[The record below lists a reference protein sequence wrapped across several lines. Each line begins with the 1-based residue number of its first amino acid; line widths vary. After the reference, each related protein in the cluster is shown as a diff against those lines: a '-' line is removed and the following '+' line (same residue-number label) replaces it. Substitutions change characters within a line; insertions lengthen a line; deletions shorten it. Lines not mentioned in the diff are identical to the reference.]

1 MKIATSF
8 LYISTDYYYFCRI
21 NIFPPMNKKKG
32 SSNKKPLRLLIINL
46 AAMAAVVVAAVLI
59 TFRWIDKY
67 TEHGIAVTVPDVTGM
82 QEEEAI
88 QALSQQHLVGIADA
102 MEYKKGVPT
111 GEVLSQRPG
120 INAKVKHGRKIYLTI
135 SSGNHPM
142 KAVPDVADNSSLRQ
156 AESRLRAAGFLLT
169 PHDTIEGELDW
180 VYGVRYNGRE
190 LKGEEQVPEGATL
203 TLIIGGGE
211 KIDADTL
218 ITPTVEDGW
227 F

>member
-1 MKIATSF
+1 MS
-8 LYISTDYYYFCRI
+8 
-21 NIFPPMNKKKG
+21 NKKETT
-32 SSNKKPLRLLIINL
+32 NKKPLRLLIINL

-59 TFRWIDKY
+59 TFRWIDNY
-67 TEHGIAVTVPDVTGM
+67 TEHGIAITVPDVTGM

-88 QALSQQHLVGIADA
+88 QVLNQYRLVGIADV
-102 MEYKKGVPT
+102 MEYRKGVPV
-111 GEVLSQRPG
+111 GEVISQRPG
-120 INAKVKHGRKIYLTI
+120 FNAKVKHGRKIYLSI

-190 LKGEEQVPEGATL
+190 LQGEELIPEGATL

-211 KIDADTL
+211 NTDAEAVE
-218 ITPTVEDGW
+218 TPAVEDGW

>member
-1 MKIATSF
+1 MSKN
-8 LYISTDYYYFCRI
+8 TDT
-21 NIFPPMNKKKG
+21 KK
-32 SSNKKPLRLLIINL
+32 KKPLRLIFINL
-46 AAMAAVVVAAVLI
+46 AAMAVVVVTAVLI
-59 TFRWIDKY
+59 TFRWIDSY
-67 TEHGIAVTVPDVTGM
+67 TEHGIAIFVPDVTGM
-82 QEEEAI
+82 QEEEAVEV
-88 QALSQQHLVGIADA
+88 LSQHRLVGIVDA
-102 MEYKKGVPT
+102 MEYMKGVPI

-142 KAVPDVADNSSLRQ
+142 KTVPDVADNSSLRQ

-190 LKGEEQVPEGATL
+190 LQGEELIPEGATL

-211 KIDADTL
+211 NTDAEAVE
-218 ITPTVEDGW
+218 TPAVEDGW

>member
-1 MKIATSF
+1 M
-8 LYISTDYYYFCRI
+8 
-21 NIFPPMNKKKG
+21 NNKKETT
-32 SSNKKPLRLLIINL
+32 NKKPLRLIIINL
-46 AAMAAVVVAAVLI
+46 AAMAAVVVAAVFV

-67 TEHGIAVTVPDVTGM
+67 TEHGIAITVPNVTGM

-88 QALSQQHLVGIADA
+88 QVLSQYRLVGIADV
-102 MEYKKGVPT
+102 MEYRKGVPV

-120 INAKVKHGRKIYLTI
+120 SNAKVKHGRKIYLSI
-135 SSGNHPM
+135 SSGNHPT

-190 LKGEEQVPEGATL
+190 LKGEEQIPEGATL

-211 KIDADTL
+211 KINADTL
-218 ITPTVEDGW
+218 VAPTVEDGW

>member
-1 MKIATSF
+1 M
-8 LYISTDYYYFCRI
+8 D
-21 NIFPPMNKKKG
+21 KKKETTH
-32 SSNKKPLRLLIINL
+32 KKPLRLIIINL
-46 AAMAAVVVAAVLI
+46 AAMAAVAIAAVLV
-59 TFRWIDKY
+59 TFRWIDNY
-67 TEHGIAVTVPDVTGM
+67 TEHGIAITVPNVTGM

-88 QALSQQHLVGIADA
+88 QALSQHRLIGIADA
-102 MEYKKGVPT
+102 MEYVKGVPA
-111 GEVLSQRPG
+111 GEVLNQRPG

-142 KAVPDVADNSSLRQ
+142 KTVPDVADNSSLRQ

-180 VYGVRYNGRE
+180 VYGVSYNGRE

-211 KIDADTL
+211 KLDADT
-218 ITPTVEDGW
+218 IVAPTVEEGW

>member
-1 MKIATSF
+1 M
-8 LYISTDYYYFCRI
+8 D
-21 NIFPPMNKKKG
+21 KKKETTH
-32 SSNKKPLRLLIINL
+32 NKPLRLIIINL
-46 AAMAAVVVAAVLI
+46 AAMAAVVIVAVLV
-59 TFRWIDKY
+59 TFRWIDNY
-67 TEHGIAVTVPDVTGM
+67 TEHGIAITVPNVTGM

-88 QALSQQHLVGIADA
+88 QALSQHRLIGIADA
-102 MEYKKGVPT
+102 MEYVKGVPA
-111 GEVLSQRPG
+111 GEVLNQRPG

-142 KAVPDVADNSSLRQ
+142 KTVPDVADNSSLRQ

-180 VYGVRYNGRE
+180 VYGVSYNGRE

-211 KIDADTL
+211 KLDADT
-218 ITPTVEDGW
+218 IVAPTVEEGW

>member
-1 MKIATSF
+1 M
-8 LYISTDYYYFCRI
+8 D
-21 NIFPPMNKKKG
+21 KKKETTH
-32 SSNKKPLRLLIINL
+32 KKPLRLIIINL
-46 AAMAAVVVAAVLI
+46 AAMASVVIAAVLV
-59 TFRWIDKY
+59 TFRWIDNY
-67 TEHGIAVTVPDVTGM
+67 TEHGIAITVPNVTGM

-88 QALSQQHLVGIADA
+88 QALSQHRLIGIADA
-102 MEYKKGVPT
+102 MEYVKGVPA
-111 GEVLSQRPG
+111 GEVLNQRPG

-142 KAVPDVADNSSLRQ
+142 KTVPDVADNSSLRQ

-180 VYGVRYNGRE
+180 VYGVSYNGRE

-211 KIDADTL
+211 KLDADT
-218 ITPTVEDGW
+218 IVAPTVEEGW

>member
-1 MKIATSF
+1 MS
-8 LYISTDYYYFCRI
+8 
-21 NIFPPMNKKKG
+21 NKKETT
-32 SSNKKPLRLLIINL
+32 NKKPLRLIVINL
-46 AAMAAVVVAAVLI
+46 VAMAAVVVAAVFV

-67 TEHGIAVTVPDVTGM
+67 TEHGIAITVPNVTGM

-88 QALSQQHLVGIADA
+88 QVLSQYRLVGIADV
-102 MEYKKGVPT
+102 MEYRKGVPV

-120 INAKVKHGRKIYLTI
+120 FNAKVKHGRKIYLSI
-135 SSGNHPM
+135 SSGNHPT

-190 LKGEEQVPEGATL
+190 LKGEEQIPEGATL

-211 KIDADTL
+211 KINADTL
-218 ITPTVEDGW
+218 VAPTVEDGW

>member
-1 MKIATSF
+1 M
-8 LYISTDYYYFCRI
+8 D
-21 NIFPPMNKKKG
+21 KKKETTH
-32 SSNKKPLRLLIINL
+32 KKPLRLIINNL
-46 AAMAAVVVAAVLI
+46 AAMAAVVIAAVLV
-59 TFRWIDKY
+59 TFRWIDNY
-67 TEHGIAVTVPDVTGM
+67 TEHGIAITVPNVTGM

-88 QALSQQHLVGIADA
+88 QALSQHRLIGIADA
-102 MEYKKGVPT
+102 MEYVKGVPA
-111 GEVLSQRPG
+111 GEVLNQRPG

-142 KAVPDVADNSSLRQ
+142 KTVPDVADNSSLRQ

-180 VYGVRYNGRE
+180 VYGVSYNGRE

-211 KIDADTL
+211 KLDADT
-218 ITPTVEDGW
+218 IVAPTVEEGW

>member
-1 MKIATSF
+1 M
-8 LYISTDYYYFCRI
+8 D
-21 NIFPPMNKKKG
+21 KKKETTH
-32 SSNKKPLRLLIINL
+32 KKPLRLIIINL
-46 AAMAAVVVAAVLI
+46 AAMAAVVIVAVLV
-59 TFRWIDKY
+59 TFRWIDNY
-67 TEHGIAVTVPDVTGM
+67 TEHGIAITVPNVTGM

-88 QALSQQHLVGIADA
+88 QALSQHRLIGIADA
-102 MEYKKGVPT
+102 MEYVKGVPA
-111 GEVLSQRPG
+111 GEVLNQRPG

-142 KAVPDVADNSSLRQ
+142 KTVPDVADNSSLRQ

-180 VYGVRYNGRE
+180 VYGVSYNGRE

-211 KIDADTL
+211 KLDADT
-218 ITPTVEDGW
+218 IVAPTVEEGW

>member
-1 MKIATSF
+1 MS
-8 LYISTDYYYFCRI
+8 
-21 NIFPPMNKKKG
+21 NKKETT
-32 SSNKKPLRLLIINL
+32 NKKPLRLLIINL

-59 TFRWIDKY
+59 TFRWIDNY
-67 TEHGIAVTVPDVTGM
+67 TEHGIAITVPDVTGM

-88 QALSQQHLVGIADA
+88 QVLNQHQLVGIADA
-102 MEYKKGVPT
+102 MEYAKGVPA
-111 GEVLSQRPG
+111 GEVLGQRPG

-156 AESRLRAAGFLLT
+156 AESRLRAAGFLLA
-169 PHDTIEGELDW
+169 PHDTIDGELDW

-190 LKGEEQVPEGATL
+190 LKGEELVPEGATL

-211 KIDADTL
+211 KLEADTL
-218 ITPTVEDGW
+218 VAPTVEDGW